1 MRSFTHPLQCADEH
15 LRPFELGDP
24 GSGTACIGAL
34 AVTVG
39 SVRLDRSGSLARRVV
54 PAAKFLLSSEN
65 CNAFDI
71 IFLYNGFAILTEVIK
86 GCV

>member
-54 PAAKFLLSSEN
+54 PAAKFLLSR
-65 CNAFDI
+65 DTVKTVM
-71 IFLYNGFAILTEVIK
+71 LLTLSSYTMALQF
-86 GCV
+86 